1 MGRSGPQITAK
12 RQLWDCVTLTMVL
25 LSLLFRPG
33 KWCFFFLQSV
43 LLHSSPACKAAVPLS
58 FGIEVEKK
66 SKLFPGAVWPNSICL
81 TALSVSRTRLLKCFN
96 GLVLKMGRKKSMLFK
111 SNAVHYGDKVKS
123 CCCGVSQPPACTA
136 TRVSLLAEQHEFTRF
151 YGRLFKLIPNNSRVK
166 RRQTSRHQML
176 NSRHVSRN

>member
-1 MGRSGPQITAK
+1 MLFFSPIRAAPLLSCMQSCGPALLRNRSG
-12 RQLWDCVTLTMVL
+12 
-25 LSLLFRPG
+25 
-33 KWCFFFLQSV
+33 
-43 LLHSSPACKAAVPLS
+43 
-58 FGIEVEKK
+58 KK
-66 SKLFPGAVWPNSICL
+66 SKLFPGVVWPNSICL

-151 YGRLFKLIPNNSRVK
+151 YGRLFKLIHNNSRVK
-166 RRQTSRHQML
+166 RRQTSRHQTL
-176 NSRHVSRN
+176 NSHHVSRN